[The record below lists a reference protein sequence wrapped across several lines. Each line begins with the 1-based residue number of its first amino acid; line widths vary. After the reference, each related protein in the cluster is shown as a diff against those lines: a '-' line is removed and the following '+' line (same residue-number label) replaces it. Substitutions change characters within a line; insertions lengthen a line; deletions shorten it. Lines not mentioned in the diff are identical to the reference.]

1 VPILPP
7 ASGDTATSAGDSA
20 SGEPP
25 RSGSPD
31 RASASEATSQRDP
44 EARDRDAVARDA
56 QLRELMAV
64 REIVHAFLTADRPE
78 EVFRFALER
87 VSPLVGSAFASVF
100 LVDGA
105 SELMGLAAAHN
116 WPERYRP
123 WLGEMKVRVGYGP
136 SGEAVAERRPV
147 EVPDVFA
154 DPTLVDWQDVATELG
169 FRAIVALPLQ
179 SGRRVLGAVTFYFA
193 GAGGFTPEQRNLL
206 RIVADQMAATAEKA
220 SLIEDLRRTN
230 AALVESKAELEQ
242 QYVAVLEAR
251 RVKDEFLANV
261 SHELRTPL
269 TAVMGYI
276 ALLQE
281 GISGPLTPEQR
292 DDLSQVR
299 GASDRLLALIDNLLE
314 LTTLRRGNLL
324 VEEEE
329 FDPRDPVRAA
339 ADDTKGKPSSVYL
352 RIVEPET
359 FLPRMRSDRKKIT
372 KILSSLLSNAYKFTP
387 SGEVRLGV
395 EVRRGRVAYT
405 VSDTGIGISP
415 EAQQAIFDEFRQGDG
430 SMTRRYGGT
439 GLGLALSRRLAQ
451 LLGGDIEVESA
462 VGQGTRFTVELPL
475 EYVPGDFPIVGEG
488 LLPDYIEP

>member
-1 VPILPP
+1 MSSDRPAASSGPP
-7 ASGDTATSAGDSA
+7 SRPADAPAQQSRVAN
-20 SGEPP
+20 
-25 RSGSPD
+25 D
-31 RASASEATSQRDP
+31 RAAA
-44 EARDRDAVARDA
+44 EARERQARDA

-64 REIVHAFLTADRPE
+64 REIVHAFLTADRPDD
-78 EVFRFALER
+78 VFRFALER

-116 WPERYRP
+116 WPARYRP

-136 SGEAVAERRPV
+136 SGEAVAERRAV

-154 DPTLVDWQDVATELG
+154 DPSLSDWQEVATELG

-179 SGRRVLGAVTFYFA
+179 TGRRVLGAVTFYFA
-193 GAGGFTPEQRNLL
+193 GAGGFTAEQRNLL

-230 AALVESKAELEQ
+230 AALLESKQELEQ
-242 QYVAVLEAR
+242 QYIAVLEAR

-276 ALLQE
+276 ALLEE
-281 GISGPLTPEQR
+281 GISGPLTHEQR
-292 DDLSQVR
+292 NDLTQVR

-314 LTTLRRGNLL
+314 LTTLKRGILA
-324 VEEEE
+324 VEEED
-329 FDPRDPVRAA
+329 FDPRDPLRAA
-339 ADDTKGKPSSVYL
+339 AEEARGRPSSVQL
-352 RIVEPET
+352 RITAPET
-359 FLPRMRSDRKKIT
+359 FLPQMHSDRKKIT
-372 KILSSLLSNAYKFTP
+372 KILVSLLSNAYKFTP

-395 EVRRGRVAYT
+395 EVERGRVTYT
-405 VSDTGIGISP
+405 VADTGIGIPP
-415 EAQQAIFDEFRQGDG
+415 EARQAIFDEFRQADG
-430 SMTRRYGGT
+430 SLTRRYGGT

-451 LLGGDIEVESA
+451 LLGGDIEVEST
-462 VGQGTRFTVELPL
+462 VGKGTQFTLELPL
-475 EYVPGDFPIVGEG
+475 EYLSGDAPGPGAGAVA
-488 LLPDYIEP
+488 DYIEP

>member
-1 VPILPP
+1 MTNPP
-7 ASGDTATSAGDSA
+7 PRADDESPAAHAKQSVVSVAATAATATA
-20 SGEPP
+20 
-25 RSGSPD
+25 PD
-31 RASASEATSQRDP
+31 F
-44 EARDRDAVARDA
+44 

-64 REIVHAFLTADRPE
+64 REIAHAFLTADRPE

-87 VSPLVGSAFASVF
+87 VSPLVGAAFASVF

-136 SGEAVAERRPV
+136 SGEAVAERRAV

-154 DPTLVDWQDVATELG
+154 DSSLADWQDVATELG

-179 SGRRVLGAVTFYFA
+179 TGRRVLGAVTFYFA
-193 GAGGFTPEQRNLL
+193 GAGGFSPEQRSLL

-220 SLIEDLRRTN
+220 SLIDDLRRTN

-276 ALLQE
+276 SLLQE
-281 GISGPLTPEQR
+281 GISGPLTPEQGR
-292 DDLSQVR
+292 DLDQVR

-314 LTTLRRGNLL
+314 MTTLKRGNLVL
-324 VEEEE
+324 ELEE
-329 FDPRDPVRAA
+329 FDPRRPLRDAVAT
-339 ADDTKGKPSSVYL
+339 TKGRPASVEL
-352 RIVEPET
+352 RVEMPEH
-359 FLPRMRSDRKKIT
+359 FLPPMRSDRKKIT
-372 KILSSLLSNAYKFTP
+372 KILVSLLSNAYKFTP
-387 SGEVRLGV
+387 KGEVRLAVAV
-395 EVRRGRVAYT
+395 ERGRVTYA
-405 VSDTGIGISP
+405 VQDTGIGIP
-415 EAQQAIFDEFRQGDG
+415 AGAVHAVFDEFRQGDG

-451 LLGGDIEVESA
+451 LLGGDIEVASTP
-462 VGQGTRFTVELPL
+462 GQGTTFTVELPL
-475 EYVPGDFPIVGEG
+475 ETVPSSPMASPIAPTDGADS
-488 LLPDYIEP
+488 L